1 MKTSWNFSL
10 PWESRF
16 LPLKESN
23 KLKKKEKGKHN
34 SLQKLTHSF
43 LHLPPLH
50 HIPYSSS
57 HLFIFSREKKNKTE
71 NIHTL
76 KFLPYGLFHDGVHVT
91 IVPWIP
97 KKQIPKAWH
106 SAKRETMRI
115 LSARVLK
122 LITRTAIGRWSN
134 ECPPPHFSPSTFL
147 NMAVSSRAWPRE
159 PDTNYSRAGWMARGA
174 WKRQVSRATS
184 AANSYLK
191 VYRSRDN
198 FTLRR
203 IHLTGIPSPDRDEI
217 RLPPQM
223 RQRRE
228 EQKDWKRRGMVLQKS
243 ASLEPP

>member
-134 ECPPPHFSPSTFL
+134 ECPPPRFSPLPFWIWRCHPAL
-147 NMAVSSRAWPRE
+147 GRGNRILIIAGQGGWHVVRGNARFRVPRV
-159 PDTNYSRAGWMARGA
+159 P
-174 WKRQVSRATS
+174 
-184 AANSYLK
+184 LI
-191 VYRSRDN
+191 
-198 FTLRR
+198 R
-203 IHLTGIPSPDRDEI
+203 I
-217 RLPPQM
+217 
-223 RQRRE
+223 
-228 EQKDWKRRGMVLQKS
+228 
-243 ASLEPP
+243 